1 MAMLK
6 DARLRIAALGVAG
19 SIGLSGCATYD
30 PYLMQD
36 VLMVAET
43 AVWIAAEDARRDAYR
58 AERDYWR
65 RDHDRPRPP
74 HRRPPPPRRH

>member
-1 MAMLK
+1 MTVFK
-6 DARLRIAALGVAG
+6 DARLRMVALGVAG

-43 AVWIAAEDARRDAYR
+43 AA
-58 AERDYWR
+58 
-65 RDHDRPRPP
+65 
-74 HRRPPPPRRH
+74 

>member
-1 MAMLK
+1 MTLLTK
-6 DARLRIAALGVAG
+6 ARLRLAALAVAG
-19 SIGLSGCATYD
+19 STGLSGCATYD

-58 AERDYWR
+58 AERDYYR
-65 RDHDRPRPP
+65 RDHHRQPPP